1 MKKHFKHPLARAATT
16 ARLCGRDG
24 AEQDCL
30 VIVTTLALEPAA
42 KGYSA
47 KNVER
52 LQAAAKEF
60 LDENAEIAGYALVN
74 RPKDW

>member
-16 ARLCGRDG
+16 ARLRGRDG
-24 AEQDCL
+24 TEQDCL
-30 VIVTTLALEPAA
+30 VIVTTLALDPAV
-42 KGYSA
+42 KGYNA

-60 LDENAEIAGYALVN
+60 LDENEEIAAYSLVN